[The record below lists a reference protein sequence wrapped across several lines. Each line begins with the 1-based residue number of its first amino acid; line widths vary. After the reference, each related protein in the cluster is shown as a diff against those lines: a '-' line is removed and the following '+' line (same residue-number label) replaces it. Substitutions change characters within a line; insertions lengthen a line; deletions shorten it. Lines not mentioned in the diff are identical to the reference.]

1 MTSQKIS
8 DSPIIFG
15 CMMIGGS
22 FDDFPLTAETIKRG
36 RDAIDAALE
45 CGLNFFDHANIYCWG
60 KSEEVFGRF
69 LAENQGLRENLIIQ
83 SKCGICLANQPESG
97 WPGRFDLSYDHILE
111 SVDGSL
117 ARLQTDYL
125 DILLLH
131 RPDPLVEPE
140 EVAEAFDLLHRTGKV
155 RDFGVSNHSPTQI
168 ELLQAYVDQ
177 PLLVNQIE
185 YNPLHAVLHDAAIHV
200 NMRRP
205 QYGNP
210 GEGIIEYCRLN
221 GITLQA
227 WSALAKGL
235 LSGTHLAPDT
245 EPRIVEAAR
254 MVAKF
259 AKERGVS
266 PEAIVIAWIL
276 RHPAEIMPVIG
287 TTHPGRIKAACEAT
301 KIELSRVEWYQ
312 IYTAAMGHSVP

>member
-8 DSPIIFG
+8 VSPIIFG

-22 FDDFPLTAETIKRG
+22 FDGSTLAAETIKRG

-69 LAENQGLRENLIIQ
+69 LAENQGLREKLIIQ
-83 SKCGICLANQPESG
+83 SKCGICLANQPEAG
-97 WPGRFDLSYDHILE
+97 WPARFDFSYDHILE

-155 RDFGVSNHSPTQI
+155 RDFGVSNHSPAQI

-177 PLLVNQIE
+177 PLMVNQIE
-185 YNPLHAVLHDAAIHV
+185 YNPIHAVLHDAAIHV

-210 GEGIIEYCRLN
+210 GEGIIEYCRIH

-235 LSGTHLAPDT
+235 LSGRDLAPDT
-245 EPRIVEAAR
+245 EPRIAEAAR

-266 PEAIVIAWIL
+266 SEAIVIAWIL
-276 RHPAEIMPVIG
+276 RHPAGIMPVIG
-287 TTHPGRIKAACEAT
+287 TTLPGRIKAACEAT

-312 IYTAAMGHSVP
+312 LYTAAIGHSVP

>member
-8 DSPIIFG
+8 DSPVIFG

-22 FDDFPLTAETIKRG
+22 FDDSALTAETLKRG
-36 RDAIDAALE
+36 RNAIDTALE
-45 CGLNFFDHANIYCWG
+45 CGLNFFDHADIYCWG
-60 KSEEVFGRF
+60 KSEEVFGAF
-69 LAENQGLRENLIIQ
+69 LAENQGLRDRLIIQ
-83 SKCGICLANQPESG
+83 TKCGICLANRPENG
-97 WPGRFDLSYDHILE
+97 WPGRFDLSYGHILE
-111 SVDGSL
+111 SVEGSL
-117 ARLQTDYL
+117 ARLQTDYV

-155 RDFGVSNHSPTQI
+155 REFGVSNHSPAQI

-177 PLLVNQIE
+177 PLMVNQIE
-185 YNPLHAVLHDAAIHV
+185 YNPIHAVLHDAAIHV

-227 WSALAKGL
+227 WSALARGL
-235 LSGTHLAPDT
+235 LSGRRLEAGTAPQT
-245 EPRIVEAAR
+245 VQAAS
-254 MVAKF
+254 MVAKL

-276 RHPAEIMPVIG
+276 RHPAEIMPVVG
-287 TTHPGRIKAACEAT
+287 TTDPGRIKAACEGT
-301 KIELSRVEWYQ
+301 KVELSRVEWYQ
-312 IYTAAMGHSVP
+312 IYTAAMGHPVP